1 VKIEGPNLQKDIVI
15 RTHGLTKRFKT
26 ARRNILAV
34 DNLSIEVPKGSIYGF
49 LGPNG
54 SGKTTTIGMLLGLI
68 RPSSGSIEL
77 FGQDLSSEGSAL
89 LKRASSVLENSPTY
103 PYLSGRDNLEVYSRM
118 RGVVDRQKINEVLD
132 IVGLTKRADSLS
144 KTYSLGMR
152 QRLTIALALLSDPD
166 LVILDEPSNGLDPSG
181 IIDTRNLIRQLG
193 AQGKTIFL
201 SSHLLHEVEQVCDY
215 VAVLNHG
222 KVIAQGPVDA
232 LLHRGK
238 MLEFKVDD
246 IDKALSLLK
255 ECAWIS
261 TVETDSKHLYVVTD
275 EERHPDVN
283 EILVHSGIKVFEMKK
298 ASDSLEDFF
307 LDVVE
312 GEQQGGAN
320 A

>member
-1 VKIEGPNLQKDIVI
+1 MQKDIVI

-118 RGVVDRQKINEVLD
+118 RGVVDRQKINKVLD
-132 IVGLTKRADSLS
+132 VVGLTKRADSLS

-181 IIDTRNLIRQLG
+181 IIDTRNLIRKLG

-215 VAVLNHG
+215 VAVLDRG
-222 KVIAQGPVDA
+222 RVIAQGPVDE

-238 MLEFKVDD
+238 TLALKVND
-246 IDKALSLLK
+246 INAASSLLNQV
-255 ECAWIS
+255 EWIS
-261 TVETDSKHLYVVTD
+261 TIETDDEYLYVTAD
-275 EERHPDVN
+275 EEKHPDIN
-283 EILVHSGIKVFEMKK
+283 EMLVQSGIRVFEMKK
-298 ASDSLEDFF
+298 FSDSLEDFF
-307 LDVVE
+307 LDVIEEDRE
-312 GEQQGGAN
+312 GCAN
-320 A
+320 V